1 MAAPKKSLLSLGS
14 NLGKR
19 KKQLDAAVD
28 KIQQTAGISAVRVS
42 RYRESTPVG
51 GRKNQELFLNA
62 VVEVSTTLTA
72 ESLLV
77 NLQRIE
83 SELGRERH
91 VRWDPRTIDI
101 DILAFEDVVI
111 SSSKLTLPHPRITLR
126 RFVLE
131 PVCDLAGHQMHPE
144 TGWSYQS
151 HLDHL
156 EQAGNYALTMNLTDQ
171 SALNTLLELECSD
184 STFVTQSLPVAQTEA
199 RLAATFD
206 LLKPW
211 SASSSFV
218 LCNFAPRQCLLE
230 RKSFIDTIERH
241 EKTILPPRLLVI
253 LTDNIHNESRHQM
266 LRKLMPNGIVTPWL
280 FLDISDEDVLLQE
293 FSAFATCHL

>member
-19 KKQLDAAVD
+19 KKTLDAAVE
-28 KIQQTAGISAVRVS
+28 KIQQTAGIGAVRVS

-51 GRKNQELFLNA
+51 GRKNQEVFLNA
-62 VVEVSTTLTA
+62 VVEITTTLTP

-83 SELGRERH
+83 SELGRKRH

-101 DILAFEDVVI
+101 DILTFEDAII
-111 SSSKLTLPHPRITLR
+111 SSSKLTLPHPRMTLR

-131 PVCDLAGHQMHPE
+131 PLCDLVSHQRHPE
-144 TGWSYQS
+144 TGWTYQS

-156 EQAGNYALTMNLTDQ
+156 EQAGNYALTINLSDQ
-171 SALNTLLELECSD
+171 SAVNAFIELNRCD
-184 STFVTQSLPVAQTEA
+184 STLVTQSLPVSRSAA
-199 RLAATFD
+199 DLAETFD
-206 LLKPW
+206 LLKTW

-218 LCNFAPRQCLLE
+218 LCDFAPRECLLKE
-230 RKSFIDTIERH
+230 KDFLAAIERH
-241 EKTILPPRLLVI
+241 EKTILTPRLLVI
-253 LTDNIHNESRHQM
+253 LTDNIHNESRQQV
-266 LRKLMPNGIVTPWL
+266 LRKLMPSGTVTPWL
-280 FLDISDEDVLLQE
+280 FVDITNEDVLLQE
-293 FSAFATCHL
+293 LSALATCHL